1 MNDDVSD
8 DDPELVNEDASSDLG
23 DAADDHEEESSV
35 RVTRVRPAPAELPRR
50 DRRAWR
56 ALELER
62 FQRET
67 AAAAAAALL
76 ERTGWGQGFMT
87 NPPLGLGRRGRRAW
101 LTAQREET
109 KQWWDQ
115 RRASNTDID
124 ARVVGVLVIALVCC
138 AALLWSTLTTDRTH
152 PEPDAPAFTTVPM
165 PPPTALSLTSDLPI
179 RVPPVHVSAT
189 ASIEPFGQHA
199 GAAPVTPTAVPPLA
213 GGWQPAPAGGVPPML
228 SVMPTPID
236 PAKVVLQHA
245 LTGPVRPSEV
255 ATPVA
260 AVTAWLARTCPSTWI
275 DAFGDEVRRGHA
287 LMTTAGWASADP
299 ATDVSGQRL
308 WTNVAIPARQT
319 RMCGDFKVHQ
329 SADAS
334 AARGVAYVGYIA
346 DRVVTNPGKP
356 SVVEHLVGARIVVQQ
371 SDGRWLV
378 DQPVV
383 GG

>member
-1 MNDDVSD
+1 MNDDVSN
-8 DDPELVNEDASSDLG
+8 DDPELLDDDASSDLRNAG
-23 DAADDHEEESSV
+23 DDHEGESSG
-35 RVTRVRPAPAELPRR
+35 RVTRVRPTPAGLPRR

-67 AAAAAAALL
+67 AAAAAAALS
-76 ERTGWGQGFMT
+76 EQTGWGQGFMT
-87 NPPLGLGRRGRRAW
+87 NPPRGLGRRGRRAW

-115 RRASNTDID
+115 RRVSNTDID
-124 ARVVGVLVIALVCC
+124 ARAVGVLVIALVCC
-138 AALLWSTLTTDRTH
+138 AGLLWSTLTTDRIH
-152 PEPDAPAFTTVPM
+152 PDPDTPAIATVPM
-165 PPPTALSLTSDLPI
+165 ATPTAVSGLAELPVPVLPVATSSTAAIDPAGQLT
-179 RVPPVHVSAT
+179 
-189 ASIEPFGQHA
+189 
-199 GAAPVTPTAVPPLA
+199 GAAPVAPRSMAPLA

-228 SVMPTPID
+228 SVTPTPID
-236 PAKVVLQHA
+236 PGNVVLQHA
-245 LTGPVRPSEV
+245 PTGPVRPTEV
-255 ATPVA
+255 ATPIA
-260 AVTAWLARTCPSTWI
+260 AVTAWLARTCPSTWT
-275 DAFGDEVRRGHA
+275 DPFGTEIRRGHG

-299 ATDVSGQRL
+299 ARDVTGQRL
-308 WTNVAIPARQT
+308 WTAVVIPARQT
-319 RMCGDFKVHQ
+319 RVCGDFDVHQ

-346 DRVVTNPGKP
+346 DRVVNNPGKR

-378 DQPVV
+378 DRPVV